1 MAQHADDAEALIEQ
15 LSDLART
22 LQDYADALEF
32 NPVRLA
38 EVEERLELIAS
49 LKRKYGDT
57 IEQINAF
64 GMKARQRVGGTRAT
78 GKPSTA
84 TWSSRKINYCCA
96 RSASLALQL
105 SQQRQRRGRAD
116 PGAPGRA
123 APWPT

>member
-1 MAQHADDAEALIEQ
+1 MVSEAVGRLEKLARIDPDMAPHADEGQALIEQ

-64 GMKARQRVGGTRAT
+64 GVKA
-78 GKPSTA
+78 P
-84 TWSSRKINYCCA
+84 
-96 RSASLALQL
+96 ASW
-105 SQQRQRRGRAD
+105 RN
-116 PGAPGRA
+116 
-123 APWPT
+123 